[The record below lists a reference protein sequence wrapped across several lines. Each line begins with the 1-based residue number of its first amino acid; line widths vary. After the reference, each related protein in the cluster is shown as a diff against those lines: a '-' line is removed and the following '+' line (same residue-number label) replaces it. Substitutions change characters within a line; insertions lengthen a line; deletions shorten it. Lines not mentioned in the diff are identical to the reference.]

1 MSRNENYLAGYMLTL
16 DPAMHPF
23 QRESYQNLSSCEATR
38 VLRRPTTGLAANA
51 NSSRDKL
58 AWHCAGMVAETG
70 DATARFL
77 RSVAAGDVD
86 PRPDEE
92 AAAAAG
98 AQRMAV
104 LSPPKKQA
112 CCQASADLVRPKCMG
127 RPH

>member
-1 MSRNENYLAGYMLTL
+1 
-16 DPAMHPF
+16 
-23 QRESYQNLSSCEATR
+23 
-38 VLRRPTTGLAANA
+38 
-51 NSSRDKL
+51 
-58 AWHCAGMVAETG
+58 MVAETG

-112 CCQASADLVRPKCMG
+112 CCQASADLVR
-127 RPH
+127 RPSAWGNLIRSCAVTDCILGVNLL